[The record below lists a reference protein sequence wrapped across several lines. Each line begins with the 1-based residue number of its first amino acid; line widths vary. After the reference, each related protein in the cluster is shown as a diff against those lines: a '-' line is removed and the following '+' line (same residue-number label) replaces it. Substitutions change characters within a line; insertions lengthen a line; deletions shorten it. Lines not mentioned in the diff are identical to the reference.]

1 MQAWRTFCVRAFEL
15 LGGAR
20 SILGSMMAKEAYQ
33 SDRIRSL
40 MGMSTQLLNEGLGA
54 STSSVME
61 SPPPVRSDVIV
72 MSRGQPQTLSF
83 QGTLPSPILSL
94 VRLATVEVT
103 FCGHLLS
110 LLPL

>member
-54 STSSVME
+54 STSSVMR

-72 MSRGQPQTLSF
+72 MSIGQPRTLSF
-83 QGTLPSPILSL
+83 QGTLPSPILSP
-94 VRLATVEVT
+94 VRLATSDVT
-103 FCGHLLS
+103 LYRHLLCF
-110 LLPL
+110 LLL